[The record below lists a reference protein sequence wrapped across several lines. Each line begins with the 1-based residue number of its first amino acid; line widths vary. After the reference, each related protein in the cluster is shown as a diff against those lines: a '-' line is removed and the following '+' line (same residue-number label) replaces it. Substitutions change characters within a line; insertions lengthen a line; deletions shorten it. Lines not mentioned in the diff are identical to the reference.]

1 MNTFT
6 DLLKAMI
13 IAAPLAF
20 SLTACDADDGEAE
33 QIGEEVDRAL
43 TDAGNRLEDT
53 CESVKEGVNARDQDC

>member
-1 MNTFT
+1 MTTFT
-6 DLLKAMI
+6 DLLKAMV

-20 SLTACDADDGEAE
+20 SLTACDAGDGEAE

-43 TDAGNRLEDT
+43 NDAGNRLEDA